1 MRKNSAAGTI
11 AAAAAAGTTLLA
23 CSVLRTDLRLVLRA
37 VHRRWKWQLAVHH
50 RNDERSVVVLVE
62 HLQSIHRRHWQCS
75 QWNRVQW
82 NRVQWNQVQWNQVQ
96 WNQVQWSEQCCLA
109 LQMLVAWDHVVCC
122 CLLLWVVL
130 VHHHLQ
136 IFRKNAVVVFAVLAA
151 QQKWPLKVAR
161 RPWR

>member
-11 AAAAAAGTTLLA
+11 AAAAAGTTLLA
-23 CSVLRTDLRLVLRA
+23 CSVLRTDLRLVLLA

-62 HLQSIHRRHWQCS
+62 HLQSIHRRHCWCS

-82 NRVQWNQVQWNQVQ
+82 NRVQWNQV
-96 WNQVQWSEQCCLA
+96 QCCLA